1 MALSTDLKT
10 KAYDHIRRQLVLGQL
25 PEGVMFSANQLARR
39 IGMSRT
45 PVRDAISRLE
55 SEGLLESVSKQGVR
69 PRTTTLDEFRSKFE
83 FRILLESGAAELAAD
98 RITPAELAVLRGNVL
113 GHAKILRQIRD
124 VVAAPARDIDAY
136 FELEEQAY
144 ASDFEFHSTVIQASR
159 NPDLA
164 KVISDLQILTSV
176 LGSRVHFPN
185 IESVRQHA
193 HDVRFH
199 WQVYRYLRSGNA
211 SCVATLMR
219 RHLTNAMNYHLT
231 MRRSQRSRTV
241 NAAICDALAGESRPR
256 STDMQ
261 MQKDG
266 GQGRG
271 PVLQGPPYEEM
282 QRRGNAAT
290 RGNDDTAPR

>member
-1 MALSTDLKT
+1 MSIDLKT
-10 KAYDHIRRQLVLGQL
+10 KAYDHIRRQLVLGRL

-69 PRTTTLDEFRSKFE
+69 PRTHSLEEFRNKFE
-83 FRILLESGAAELAAD
+83 FRILLESGAAERAAD
-98 RITPAELAVLRGNVL
+98 RITADELTLLRDNVR
-113 GHAKILRQIRD
+113 HHMHVLRQIRD
-124 VVAAPARDIDAY
+124 IVAAPTPEIDAY
-136 FELEEQAY
+136 FELEEHAY
-144 ASDFEFHSTVIQASR
+144 AADLQFHTTVIQASR

-199 WQVYRYLRSGNA
+199 WQVYRHLRAGHA
-211 SCVATLMR
+211 DDVAALMR
-219 RHLTNAMNYHLT
+219 SHLTNAMNYHLT
-231 MRRSQRSRTV
+231 MRRAQRSRTV
-241 NAAICDALAGESRPR
+241 NSAVCDALAPEPSRRP
-256 STDMQ
+256 TD
-261 MQKDG
+261 
-266 GQGRG
+266 R
-271 PVLQGPPYEEM
+271 
-282 QRRGNAAT
+282 
-290 RGNDDTAPR
+290 